1 MLKFVILGAA
11 IAVLVIA
18 ASYIV
23 FYITKAM
30 KTKQPMSANEKRGLL
45 AAIGAVL
52 LSALVIYKQTR
63 KN

>member
-1 MLKFVILGAA
+1 MLKFIILGAA
-11 IAVLVIA
+11 ITVLVFA
-18 ASYIV
+18 VGYIIY
-23 FYITKAM
+23 YISKAIR
-30 KTKQPMSANEKRGLL
+30 TKQPMSANEKRGLL